1 MVEVGNIAA
10 EAAAFAR
17 EAHAGQ
23 RRLSG
28 EPYFEHA
35 EAVAEAVAAL
45 ESATAVTSVEYGVF

>member
-1 MVEVGNIAA
+1 MAEVAHLVA

-17 EAHAGQ
+17 EAREGQ

-28 EPYFEHA
+28 EPYVAHA

-45 ESATAVTSVEYGVF
+45 ESVKAVTSVEYGVF

>member
-35 EAVAEAVAAL
+35 SAVAAL